1 MACFNANLA
10 FICLLVYCRYENLA
24 IGIVLLRNVL
34 QVCIKVNMD
43 KKEKD
48 KKSIAIITHYHNSL
62 NYGGCLQA
70 YALSYFLTKCGYD
83 VEQLCYDYSLET
95 KKVNCTR
102 TKKIFN
108 KIKKIIKHPLMELII
123 YPRYK
128 VERTKSDSLNKHKE
142 AMRNFRNKI
151 PHSVNVY
158 NKETISNVEERYDIF
173 ITGSDQVWNFE
184 WYHPAFF
191 LDFVT
196 QKPKISYAASMAVDS
211 LNENQKILIKEHL
224 KDFNAISVRE
234 NNALELLKDLT
245 PILPIRVVDPVL
257 LLDKEE
263 WDNVSSER
271 QIKDE
276 YIFCYFLG
284 NNKNERKIAKKFA
297 KKKNLPIVTAIF
309 SNNVLDFYFGAKRL
323 YGVGPEDF
331 ISLIKHSQ
339 YVFTDSFHAVVF
351 SYIYKR
357 QYFVFNREQ
366 TGVMNSRI
374 ISITNLFN
382 ASKRFCVGAERE
394 KLKYVLSVEDIDYSK
409 VNQSLDE
416 IKTQSIEFL
425 KRNLEKL

>member
-1 MACFNANLA
+1 
-10 FICLLVYCRYENLA
+10 
-24 IGIVLLRNVL
+24 
-34 QVCIKVNMD
+34 
-43 KKEKD
+43 
-48 KKSIAIITHYHNSL
+48 
-62 NYGGCLQA
+62 
-70 YALSYFLTKCGYD
+70 
-83 VEQLCYDYSLET
+83 
-95 KKVNCTR
+95 
-102 TKKIFN
+102 
-108 KIKKIIKHPLMELII
+108 MELII

>member
-1 MACFNANLA
+1 
-10 FICLLVYCRYENLA
+10 
-24 IGIVLLRNVL
+24 
-34 QVCIKVNMD
+34 MD